1 MNAWQ
6 LIASCRI
13 TTSKQTAV
21 TERCFF
27 FFGIVWLGGKKK
39 KKKKKKRK
47 EEKIKSECI
56 FTQARIRDH
65 GRGSGEAHG
74 ADPAGSCQNCQ
85 HQNKVRDLLA
95 VESKD

>member
-1 MNAWQ
+1 M
-6 LIASCRI
+6 L
-13 TTSKQTAV
+13 
-21 TERCFF
+21 
-27 FFGIVWLGGKKK
+27 FGIVWLGGKKK
-39 KKKKKKRK
+39 KKKKKK
-47 EEKIKSECI
+47 SECI

-65 GRGSGEAHG
+65 GRGGGEAHG